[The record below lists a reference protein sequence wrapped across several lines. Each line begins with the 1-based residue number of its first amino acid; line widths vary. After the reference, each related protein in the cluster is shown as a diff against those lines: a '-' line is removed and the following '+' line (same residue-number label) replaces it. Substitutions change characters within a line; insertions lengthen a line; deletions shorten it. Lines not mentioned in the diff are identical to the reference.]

1 MNDCS
6 SPALPRPTS
15 LVRPLAQRAADG
27 WQVLKAWWNERA
39 RQRRE
44 AREIEIAADLNE
56 AMLRDI
62 GAPDWLLAQAE
73 ARREAHLQR
82 LHEARLGLEHRPL
95 GERW

>member
-6 SPALPRPTS
+6 SPALPRPIP
-15 LVRPLAQRAADG
+15 LVRPPLQRLADG
-27 WQVLKAWWNERA
+27 WQALKLWWSERA

-44 AREIEIAADLNE
+44 AREIEIAADLND

-73 ARREAHLQR
+73 ARRQARQQR

-95 GERW
+95 GDRW